1 MRYSNLKV
9 WLWVLENY
17 KRDVSILNN
26 VGSSIIEIIWKF
38 YVKFIFRIFGEV
50 LDIFI
55 IIL

>member
-1 MRYSNLKV
+1 MKYSNLKV